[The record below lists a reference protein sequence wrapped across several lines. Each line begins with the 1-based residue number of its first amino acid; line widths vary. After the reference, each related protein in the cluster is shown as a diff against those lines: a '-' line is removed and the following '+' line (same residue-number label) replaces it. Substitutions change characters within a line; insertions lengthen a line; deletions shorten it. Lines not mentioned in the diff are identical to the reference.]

1 MDNITNPMTTLIAQA
16 AGRRRSGIAMPIALP
31 NATATCGH
39 AAEWTR
45 VDSVKADMG
54 LVQGYFPGNRAWRPP
69 IS

>member
-16 AGRRRSGIAMPIALP
+16 TGRRRSGIALPIDMS
-31 NATATCGH
+31 TCGH
-39 AAEWTR
+39 AAAWTR

-54 LVQGYFPGNRAWRPP
+54 LVQGYFPGTQVWRPP